1 MIHIRNLSKQFG
13 NKTVLSD
20 VNLDIHPGTC
30 YGLLGN
36 NGAGKST
43 LINILL
49 DLIPASVG
57 EISIGELQYPGD
69 TLQIRSLMG
78 VLPEKE
84 LLHAELTAY
93 EQLQLSA
100 MLYGIAEEERD
111 QRIRTLFNYFFD
123 SEDDLDK
130 VCGSFSTGM
139 RKKVGIIGALLH
151 RPDILILDE
160 PFSGLDPGSSLVLID
175 FLKQYLTTRR
185 IGIISSHNLSYIEQL
200 ATHIGVLHGTRL
212 LFNDTKMA
220 FLKDGAGMID
230 RTLFAMLQQEPKSS
244 VELNWLLDDVVSPAD
259 KSEGEVHPFDRK
271 PADLS
276 DNDKNARHLNSKDG
290 GAVSRDPNS
299 RESSRT
305 SALSAGSQAA
315 RSSQNAIK
323 P

>member
-1 MIHIRNLSKQFG
+1 MIHIHNLSKQFG
-13 NKTVLSD
+13 KKTVLAD
-20 VNLDIHPGTC
+20 VNLNIAAGTC
-30 YGLLGN
+30 YGILGN

-49 DLIPASVG
+49 DLIPASQGDVSLFG
-57 EISIGELQYPGD
+57 LQYPND
-69 TLQIRSLMG
+69 TMRIRSMMG

-100 MLYGIAEEERD
+100 MLYGIPEMDRD
-111 QRIRTLFNYFFD
+111 QRIRTLFSYFFD

-151 RPDILILDE
+151 RPDILVLDE
-160 PFSGLDPGSSLVLID
+160 PFSGLDPGSSVVLID
-175 FLKQYLTTRR
+175 FLRQYLTERR

-200 ATHIGVLHGTRL
+200 ATHIGVLHNTKLLYNGT
-212 LFNDTKMA
+212 KEE

-244 VELNWLLDDVVSPAD
+244 AELGWLLGDSTP
-259 KSEGEVHPFDRK
+259 
-271 PADLS
+271 
-276 DNDKNARHLNSKDG
+276 
-290 GAVSRDPNS
+290 PNPV
-299 RESSRT
+299 
-305 SALSAGSQAA
+305 
-315 RSSQNAIK
+315 I